1 MIAEAKVKA
10 KQQLEEETIV
20 EPPVDVRQQSES
32 WVGYEIGEMSDLTET
47 LQPMVSAK
55 E

>member
-20 EPPVDVRQQSES
+20 EPAVQQSES